1 MKWYKRLRLRG
12 KIIFMMMLVSF
23 TVLCI
28 TNVLYVSRMIPSL
41 KESMV
46 NEYSNYAQLIGNSVI
61 GSLLFSDTETA
72 NEILSPL
79 VNQESIVGAVIYNDD
94 VTYFAGYGSD
104 ANSGGLFLENRAKPL
119 FELYVEYTFLQNNLV
134 IISPI
139 FYDKTLIGYIYL
151 EADVTAR
158 NAEFY
163 WQVLLSIVTFL
174 LSLVLAY
181 VLANILQNV
190 VTDPVNSIVM
200 LMNQVSGSKDFSL
213 RATLK
218 NDDELGRLGDG
229 FNDMLSRIESRDL
242 ELNEYKASLEAKVEE
257 RTLQLNQATD
267 EANAATEAKSD
278 FLAKMS
284 HEIRTPLNAII
295 GFSKLTLRA
304 ELKNKQRENLTKILD
319 SSETLL
325 GLINDI
331 LDFSKIEAGKLELE
345 NVEFRLDK
353 VIQRSMGV
361 IGLRA
366 YEKNLELINFISHD
380 VPRYLIGDSLRLQ
393 QIITNLSTNAVKFT
407 NTGSVS
413 VMISRVNSE
422 SGAKLKI
429 AVGDT
434 GVGISQEQQDKLFQ
448 SFSQADNSVTRK
460 YGGTGLGLSICK
472 QLCELMGGNITVSS
486 EQGVGSTFTFTVL
499 LRESNRPEIEAN
511 HVSTLSELNILIVDD
526 NELSRKVICESL
538 KRVARNID
546 TANDGLEALN
556 RVQSALDQ
564 NVVYDLIIMDWK
576 MPNMDGLEAAKI
588 IRRDLG
594 QNTPEILMVSAFDK
608 EEVMPEANKLG
619 LTHFLEKPFTASSLV
634 DYLGEMLDGVEPV
647 NEIHESSLK
656 APDLRGNHILLVED
670 NKLNQQVAAGFLYE
684 MNLQV
689 DFANNGVEAI
699 EKLSNKHSY
708 DLVLMDIQMPVL
720 DGLTATTKIRDD
732 LKLDLPIVAMT
743 AHAMDEDS
751 RKSKA
756 AGMDEHLSKPIELR
770 ELYRV
775 LTAYLKVRPEAGA
788 VEHIIE
794 AAPKLNENVTAEH
807 RNQPYLVSQNSF
819 VQTLSSMPELNIKHS
834 LTLLNGN
841 TKMLEEFVYEFVPN
855 NELCTELKDALAKP
869 DIDKINLISH
879 TLKNQLSYLGAL
891 ELRDLANELEAIS
904 KLTSSKPTSVNSEIV
919 LQIAQTLL
927 LKLDSLVVKLS
938 AAIPARSKDFHRFE
952 KGKTNELIGLL
963 IAKLL
968 ANDDTAEGIA
978 AELGN
983 FCRDTD
989 FEDKAKQ
996 IIVNTA
1002 ALKFDEALKETRKL
1016 SQQIKN
1022 Q

>member
-1 MKWYKRLRLRG
+1 MTWYNRLRLRG

-61 GSLLFSDTETA
+61 GSLLFSDTQTA

-79 VNQESIVGAVIYNDD
+79 ANQKSIVGAVIYNDD
-94 VTYFAGYGSD
+94 ATYFAGYGLD
-104 ANSGGLFLENRAKPL
+104 ANSGGVFLEDTAKPL
-119 FELYVEYTFLQNNLV
+119 FELHVEYTFLQNDLS

-139 FYDKTLIGYIYL
+139 FYDKTLIGYIFL
-151 EADVTAR
+151 EVDVSQR
-158 NAEFY
+158 NTEFY

-190 VTDPVNSIVM
+190 VTDPVNNIVE
-200 LMNQVSGSKDFSL
+200 LMNQVSISKDFSV
-213 RATLK
+213 RAMLK
-218 NDDELGRLGDG
+218 SNDELGRLGDG
-229 FNDMLSRIESRDL
+229 FNDMLSRIENRDL
-242 ELNEYKASLEAKVEE
+242 ELNEYKSSLEAKVEQ

-295 GFSKLTLRA
+295 GFSTLTLRT
-304 ELKNKQRENLTKILD
+304 ELKNRQRENVSKILD

-345 NVEFRLDK
+345 DVEFSLEK

-366 YEKNLELINFISHD
+366 YEKNLELINYISHD
-380 VPRYLIGDSLRLQ
+380 VPKYLIGDPLRLQ
-393 QIITNLSTNAVKFT
+393 QVITNLSTNAVKFT
-407 NTGSVS
+407 NSGSVS
-413 VMISRVNSE
+413 VMISRVNSK

-434 GVGISQEQQDKLFQ
+434 GLGISQEQQDKLFQ

-472 QLCELMGGNITVSS
+472 QLSELMGGSISVTS
-486 EQGVGSTFTFTVL
+486 ELGVGSTFTFTVL
-499 LRESNRPEIEAN
+499 LRESTRTDIEAS
-511 HVSTLSELNILIVDD
+511 HVSSLSDLNILIVDD

-538 KRVARNID
+538 NRVAKNID

-576 MPNMDGLEAAKI
+576 MPNMNGLEAAKI

-594 QNTPEILMVSAFDK
+594 QNTPEILMVSAYDK
-608 EEVMPEANKLG
+608 EAVMPEANKLG
-619 LTHFLEKPFTASSLV
+619 LTHFLEKPFTASSLI
-634 DYLGEMLDGVEPV
+634 DYLGEMLEGVEAV
-647 NEIHESSLK
+647 NVIHESSLI

-670 NKLNQQVAAGFLYE
+670 NKLNQQVATGFLKE

-689 DFANNGVEAI
+689 DFANNGMEAI
-699 EKLSNKHSY
+699 EKLLNQLATERRY
-708 DLVLMDIQMPVL
+708 DLVLMDIQMPVM
-720 DGLTATTKIRDD
+720 DGLSATRKIRED

-756 AGMDEHLSKPIELR
+756 VGMDEHLSKPIELN

-775 LTAYLKVRPEAGA
+775 LTSYLKIRPESELVAYNIQP
-788 VEHIIE
+788 E
-794 AAPKLNENVTAEH
+794 PKLNEGIIAVYSNK
-807 RNQPYLVSQNSF
+807 PYRVSKDMF
-819 VQTLSSMPELNIKHS
+819 LRALSSIAELNIKHS

-841 TKMLEEFVYEFVPN
+841 SKMLEEFVYEFVPQ
-855 NELCTELKDALAKP
+855 NELCTELKAAIAES
-869 DIDKINLISH
+869 DIDKINMISH

-891 ELRDLANELEAIS
+891 ELRDMADELETI
-904 KLTSSKPTSVNSEIV
+904 SKPTSVNSEVV
-919 LQIAQTLL
+919 LQSAQTLL
-927 LKLDSLVVKLS
+927 VTLDSLIVKLCD
-938 AAIPARSKDFHRFE
+938 AIPPRSKDLHRFE

-968 ANDDTAEGIA
+968 AHDDTAEGIA

-983 FCRDTD
+983 FCRDTE
-989 FEDKAKQ
+989 FEDKAKH
-996 IIVNTA
+996 IVNNTA
-1002 ALKFDEALKETRKL
+1002 ALKFDKALEETRSL
-1016 SQQIKN
+1016 SQQIKK